1 MQVVIGLVGL
11 VVLLSIAVLFSTDRK
26 AINLRTIGGAF
37 ILQAT
42 VPAVV
47 LLTPWGA
54 SVLSSVSSGV
64 QAVIDSANSGISFL
78 FGPLVSDKMFELF
91 AGNGFVF
98 ALKVLPVII
107 FFASLMSVLYH
118 LKIMQVVIKVFGG
131 GLQKMLGTSR
141 TESMSAAANIFV
153 GQTEAPLV
161 VKPYIKT
168 MTSSELFAV
177 MAGGLASVAGAVLAG
192 YASMGVSLDYL
203 IAASFMAAPGGLL
216 MAKILVPETQKPNEK
231 LERSIEEEQ
240 DEEEKAA
247 NVLDAAAIG
256 ASSGLSLA
264 LTMTSSELFAVM
276 AGGLASVAGAVLAG
290 YASMGVSLDYLI
302 AASFMAAPGGL
313 LMAKILVPETQKP
326 NEKLERSIEEEQDEE
341 EKAANVLD
349 AAAIGASSGLSL
361 ALNVG
366 AMLLAFIALISLAN
380 MMVGGIA
387 SMFGHEDITIQ
398 LLLGY
403 LFSPIA
409 FILGIPWSEA
419 TQAGSL
425 LGQKLVINEF
435 VAYVDFVANK
445 EAFSAHSQAIISV
458 ALCGFA
464 NLSSVAILL
473 GGLGVLAPS
482 RRKEIARFGLKAVL
496 AGTLSNFMS
505 ATLVGIFMSFSGGA
519 I

>member
-1 MQVVIGLVGL
+1 MQIVMGLVGM
-11 VVLLSIAVLFSTDRK
+11 VVLLSIAVLFSSDRR
-26 AINLRTIGGAF
+26 AIKLRTVGGALL
-37 ILQAT
+37 LQMT
-42 VPAVV
+42 IPAIV

-54 SVLSSVSSGV
+54 SALKSVTNGV

-78 FGPLVSDKMFELF
+78 FGPIVSDKMFQLF
-91 AGNGFVF
+91 DGNGFIF

-118 LKIMQVVIKVFGG
+118 LKIMQIVIKVFGG

-168 MTSSELFAV
+168 MTSSELFAI

-192 YASMGVSLDYL
+192 YASMGVSLNYL

-216 MAKILVPETQKPNEK
+216 MAKILVPETETPDETLEK
-231 LERSIEEEQ
+231 KIEDEQDDEEQ
-240 DEEEKAA
+240 AA

-256 ASSGLSLA
+256 ASSGL
-264 LTMTSSELFAVM
+264 
-276 AGGLASVAGAVLAG
+276 
-290 YASMGVSLDYLI
+290 
-302 AASFMAAPGGL
+302 
-313 LMAKILVPETQKP
+313 Q
-326 NEKLERSIEEEQDEE
+326 
-341 EKAANVLD
+341 
-349 AAAIGASSGLSL
+349 L

-366 AMLLAFIALISLAN
+366 AMLLAFIALISLLN
-380 MMVGGIA
+380 MIIGGIGGI
-387 SMFGHEDITIQ
+387 FGYGEITMQMI
-398 LLLGY
+398 LGY
-403 LFSPIA
+403 LFAPIA
-409 FILGIPWSEA
+409 YILGIPWTEA
-419 TQAGSL
+419 IQAGSL

-435 VAYVDFVANK
+435 VAYVDFIANK
-445 EAFSAHSQAIISV
+445 EVFSAHSQAIISV

-464 NLSSVAILL
+464 NLSSIAILL

-505 ATLVGIFMSFSGGA
+505 ATLVGIFMALSGQA
-519 I
+519 M